1 MQVCVIF
8 VNVSVPEPAHR
19 MNSIHMRLLGISA
32 CDVLI
37 GADHLLSN
45 CSCASWVHGAG
56 VEKCL
61 QDALCDL
68 VAVYVTR
75 SLPRSFGGQ
84 SMRQGRGR
92 RVRKGDF
99 AFAKNSL

>member
-32 CDVLI
+32 CDVLV

-68 VAVYVTR
+68 VVVYVTR

-84 SMRQGRGR
+84 
-92 RVRKGDF
+92 
-99 AFAKNSL
+99 